1 MGWNDTKTRNIFNF
15 YLHFSRKGFK
25 CRKILA
31 AIDWNYHVDRPASQN
46 DEGEEQVTRKYNP
59 QTKSWTSKVI
69 KKRKDFG
76 YIPMLMV
83 KIFRQRIDNKKKLDG
98 KNDLSLD
105 DPKRIAPTI
114 APVQPEAS
122 EEIHKR
128 KLEARTRFKNQ
139 KKQ

>member
-1 MGWNDTKTRNIFNF
+1 MGWNDTKTRNFFNF

-31 AIDWNYHVDRPASQN
+31 AIDWNYQVDRPPSQN
-46 DEGEEQVTRKYNP
+46 EEGEGQVTRKYNLR
-59 QTKSWTSKVI
+59 TKSWTSKVT

-83 KIFRQRIDNKKKLDG
+83 KMFRQRIYNKKKRDG

-105 DPKRIAPTI
+105 DPKRITPTI

-122 EEIHKR
+122 KEIL
-128 KLEARTRFKNQ
+128 KL
-139 KKQ
+139 KKVGSSHQI